1 MELPE
6 DILGLVREFSRPLLP
21 FVTEF
26 KRTIRKLAR
35 GPDMDL
41 LYHDIQNRLYA
52 VDGEQVIE
60 AFMAYAGAV
69 VATQRAMSLMPN
81 RGPDWTYYLQSVAKN
96 TETQTE
102 CFQHLRILVYGIS

>member
-1 MELPE
+1 MELPQ
-6 DILGLVREFSRPLLP
+6 DVLGLVRDFSRPLLP

-35 GPDMDL
+35 GPDMDI

-52 VDGEQVIE
+52 VDGEQVIQ
-60 AFMAYAGAV
+60 AFMAYAAAV
-69 VATQRAMSLMPN
+69 VATQRAMTLPN
-81 RGPDWTYYLQSVAKN
+81 RGPDYMQSVAKN

-102 CFQHLRILVYGIS
+102 CFQHLRILVYN